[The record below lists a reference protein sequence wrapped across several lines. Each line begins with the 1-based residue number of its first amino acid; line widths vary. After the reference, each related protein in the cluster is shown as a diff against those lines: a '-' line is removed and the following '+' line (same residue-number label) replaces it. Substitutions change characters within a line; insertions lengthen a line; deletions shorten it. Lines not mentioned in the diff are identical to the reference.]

1 MEKLFTRG
9 KLKDAE
15 QKRRFLYR
23 LYFEI
28 RKFCVMQDYANMDA
42 LFATTL
48 EVESFIELGETPF
61 ELLKDE

>member
-1 MEKLFTRG
+1 
-9 KLKDAE
+9 
-15 QKRRFLYR
+15 
-23 LYFEI
+23 
-28 RKFCVMQDYANMDA
+28 MQDYANMDA

>member
-23 LYFEI
+23 FYFEI